1 MGCPLKSGGGLY
13 ARLAIGAILLAAGK
27 AERLGGR
34 PKPLLHLGGVPLIRR
49 QLIALSG
56 AGVDELA
63 VVTGHQAEAV
73 EAVVQAFPLTVVH
86 NPEYDKGQM
95 TSVRA
100 GLKALSDKV
109 DAIIIALAD
118 QPLLVAEDFTALI
131 AAYKKR
137 KNGSILVPYVHGQRS
152 NPIII
157 DAAIREEILAGDIKF
172 GCRQWIAQNPERIA
186 RFETGNLHYLV
197 DLDTPEDL
205 ERFRTQYGHTLTW
218 PEDMAEDSMAD
229 RYAGV
234 HHA

>member
-13 ARLAIGAILLAAGK
+13 ARLSIGAILLAAGK
-27 AERLGGR
+27 AERMGGR

-63 VVTGHQAEAV
+63 VVTGHNAEAV

-86 NPEYDKGQM
+86 NLDYEQGQM
-95 TSVRA
+95 SSVRA
-100 GLKALSDKV
+100 GLKTLSDRL

-118 QPLLVAEDFTALI
+118 QPLLIAEDITDLI
-131 AAYKKR
+131 SAYKKR
-137 KNGSILVPYVHGQRS
+137 KSGSILVPYVNGERG

-157 DAAIREEILAGDIKF
+157 DAAIRDEILAGDIKF
-172 GCRQWIAQNPERIA
+172 GCRQWIAANADRVA
-186 RFETGNLHYLV
+186 RFETDNVHYLV
-197 DLDTPEDL
+197 DLDTPDDL
-205 ERFRTQYGHTLTW
+205 ERFHSLYGHELTW
-218 PEDMAEDSMAD
+218 PDDMTDDSTAD
-229 RYAGV
+229 HYAGV